1 VKLLLDE
8 MWSPAVAEQL
18 RTRGHDVEAVAERL
32 DLRTKT
38 DETVFAAGL
47 SEGRVIVTEDVA
59 DFRVLAEHEALA
71 GRFHPGLVFTTP
83 RAFPRAQRGLGKVVT
98 ALAVLLDSEVDLRNR
113 EHWLLP
119 S

>member
-18 RTRGHDVEAVAERL
+18 RARGYDVEAVAERP
-32 DLRTKT
+32 DLRTKS
-38 DETVFAAGL
+38 DETVFSAGL

-71 GRFHPGLVFTTP
+71 GRFHSGLVFTTP
-83 RAFPRAQRGLGKVVT
+83 RVFPLAERGLGQAIR
-98 ALAVLLDSEVDLRNR
+98 ALAALLDSEVDLRNR